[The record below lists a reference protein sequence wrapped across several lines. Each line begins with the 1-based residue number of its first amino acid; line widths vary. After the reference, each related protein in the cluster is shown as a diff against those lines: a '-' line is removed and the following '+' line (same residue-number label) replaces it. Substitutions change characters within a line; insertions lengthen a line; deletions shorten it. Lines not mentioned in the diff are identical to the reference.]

1 MGGGGAC
8 CALPLPG
15 SLPYASDMSNV
26 PLLPRDR
33 IGAVLAGQ
41 RPDRLP
47 VGELVFELDLVRAAL
62 GLAPDAAVPL
72 AAEQALLERWGHDLI
87 VVSFSHGWGAPQQP
101 DEEDALFRL
110 GYWQQN
116 SDRFVFALID
126 GPFSAAARAWGW
138 EQALMRFT
146 RGDPDLP
153 AFMADAVL
161 DLEEMLAEIA
171 QAGADGVI
179 IGDDIAYRRGPY
191 IKPEHLQRNYF
202 PYLSLL
208 AFSAQDR
215 GLPAV
220 FHSDGNL
227 WPVWEQIVQTP
238 IAGVQGL
245 DPMSAMSLAVARE
258 RSHPRLCLWGNLDL
272 GWLAQPQDEAA
283 IRQHL
288 HELLAPVAGTPVIFG
303 TVGGLM
309 PGLSLRQLDSLYAA
323 AHAFPWPGD

>member
-1 MGGGGAC
+1 MIESALTSRDLIRGVLSGQTPNR
-8 CALPLPG
+8 LPL
-15 SLPYASDMSNV
+15 
-26 PLLPRDR
+26 
-33 IGAVLAGQ
+33 
-41 RPDRLP
+41 
-47 VGELVFELDLVRAAL
+47 GELVFEPDLVRTAL
-62 GLAPDAAVPL
+62 GLAPEAAVPL

-110 GYWQQN
+110 QFWQQN
-116 SDRFVFALID
+116 SERFVFALID

-161 DLEEMLAEIA
+161 DLEDLLAA
-171 QAGADGVI
+171 VAAAGADGVI

-191 IKPEHLQRNYF
+191 IKPEHLRRHYF

-208 AFSAQDR
+208 AFSAQER
-215 GLPAV
+215 SLPAV

-227 WPVWEQIVQTP
+227 WPIWDQLMQTP

-245 DPMSAMSLAVARE
+245 DPMSAMSLTLARE
-258 RSHPRLCLWGNLDL
+258 RSDPRLCLWGNLDL

-283 IRQHL
+283 IRKHL
-288 HELLAPVAGTPVIFG
+288 SDLLSPVAGTPVIFG

-309 PGLSLRQLDSLYAA
+309 PGLSLRQLDALYAA
-323 AHAFPWPGD
+323 AHAFPWPSL

>member
-1 MGGGGAC
+1 MIE
-8 CALPLPG
+8 
-15 SLPYASDMSNV
+15 SDITS
-26 PLLPRDR
+26 RDLIR
-33 IGAVLAGQ
+33 GVLSGQ
-41 RPDRLP
+41 TPDRLP
-47 VGELVFELDLVRAAL
+47 LGELVFEPDLVRTAL
-62 GLAPDAAVPL
+62 GLAPEAAVPL

-110 GYWQQN
+110 QYWQQN
-116 SDRFVFALID
+116 SERFVFALID

-161 DLEEMLAEIA
+161 DLEDLLAQVA
-171 QAGADGVI
+171 AAGADGVI

-191 IKPEHLQRNYF
+191 IKPEHLRRHYF

-208 AFSAQDR
+208 AFSAQER

-227 WPVWEQIVQTP
+227 WPIWDQLVQTP

-245 DPMSAMSLAVARE
+245 DPMSAMSLALARE
-258 RSHPRLCLWGNLDL
+258 RSDSRLCLWGNLDL
-272 GWLAQPQDEAA
+272 GWLAQPQDETS

-288 HELLAPVAGTPVIFG
+288 DSLLTPVAGTPVIFG

-309 PGLSLRQLDSLYAA
+309 PGLSLRQLDALYSTAR
-323 AHAFPWPGD
+323 AFAWLDDRD

>member
-1 MGGGGAC
+1 M
-8 CALPLPG
+8 
-15 SLPYASDMSNV
+15 
-26 PLLPRDR
+26 PRTAMRPHDR
-33 IGAVLAGQ
+33 IRAVLSGQ
-41 RPDRLP
+41 NPDRLP
-47 VGELVFELDLVRAAL
+47 VGELVFELDLVRVAL
-62 GLAPDAAVPL
+62 GLGNDAAVPL

-110 GYWQQN
+110 GYWRQN
-116 SDRFVFALID
+116 SDCFVFALID

-161 DLEEMLAEIA
+161 DLEETLSEIA
-171 QAGADGVI
+171 AAGADGVI

-191 IKPEHLQRNYF
+191 IKPEHLQRHYF
-202 PYLSLL
+202 PYLALL
-208 AFSAQDR
+208 VLAAQERDM
-215 GLPAV
+215 PAV

-227 WPVWEQIVQTP
+227 WPLWDQLVQTP
-238 IAGVQGL
+238 LAGVQGL
-245 DPMSAMSLAVARE
+245 DPMSAMSLALARE
-258 RSHPRLCLWGNLDL
+258 RSGPRLCLWGNLDL

-288 HELLAPVAGTPVIFG
+288 YDLLSPVAGTPIIFG

-309 PGLSLRQLDSLYAA
+309 PGLSLRQLDALYAA
-323 AHAFPWPGD
+323 AHAFPWPDH

>member
-1 MGGGGAC
+1 MSTI
-8 CALPLPG
+8 
-15 SLPYASDMSNV
+15 SLSS
-26 PLLPRDR
+26 RDR
-33 IGAVLAGQ
+33 IHAVLSGQ
-41 RPDRLP
+41 TQDRLP
-47 VGELVFELDLVRAAL
+47 VGELVFEPDLVRAAL

-72 AAEQALLERWGHDLI
+72 PAEQALLERWGHDLI

-116 SDRFVFALID
+116 SERFVFALID

-138 EQALMRFT
+138 EQALVRFT

-161 DLEEMLAEIA
+161 DLEEMLSEVAA
-171 QAGADGVI
+171 AGADGVI

-191 IKPEHLQRNYF
+191 VKPEHLRRHYF

-208 AFSAQDR
+208 ALAAQDR

-227 WPVWEQIVQTP
+227 WPVWDQIVQTP

-245 DPMSAMSLAVARE
+245 DPMSAMSLALARE
-258 RSHPRLCLWGNLDL
+258 RSSPRLCLWGNLDL
-272 GWLAQPQDEAA
+272 GWLAQPHDEAA
-283 IRQHL
+283 IRRHL
-288 HELLAPVAGTPVIFG
+288 HDLLTPVAGTPVIFG
-303 TVGGLM
+303 TTGGLM
-309 PGLSLRQLDSLYAA
+309 PGLSLPQLDMLYAA
-323 AHAFPWPGD
+323 VRDFPWSND